1 MADNINHPK
10 HYTWGKV
17 EAIDFIENMDFCSG
31 CAIKYIVRHRHKGTP
46 EEDLKKAKWYIDRLI
61 MQEVSRSEK
70 VVIEK
75 DIDIDTEGLEQM
87 LRNAKPGQIIER

>member
-61 MQEVSRSEK
+61 KQEVDRQRDKKRLMEEEK
-70 VVIEK
+70 IR
-75 DIDIDTEGLEQM
+75 QM
-87 LRNAKPGQIIER
+87 QNSAPPWGKS